1 MLVHFP
7 NSTVE
12 VGESRGLTGLDR
24 NTLQSKLKLFVF
36 WLLSKIKIQNLCFF
50 AEVGDSHESE
60 TEKCEKESDR
70 YSDYASKTLR
80 QCQSLYKTQ
89 CKINLTFQSPK
100 PLNFEVDVR
109 NEQKWPQNGSL
120 NRDLLN
126 FL

>member
-36 WLLSKIKIQNLCFF
+36 WLLSKIQNLRFF

-80 QCQSLYKTQ
+80 
-89 CKINLTFQSPK
+89 
-100 PLNFEVDVR
+100 
-109 NEQKWPQNGSL
+109 
-120 NRDLLN
+120 
-126 FL
+126 